1 MRRSHIS
8 NLLEINLAM
17 LFIGTSGALGRY
29 VDLPVPVT
37 IASRGILAF
46 FVLVLFCKWKGISL
60 RIKPVHRGTVLLS
73 AILMGLH
80 WVTYFYA
87 LQWSSVAIGMLSLFT
102 YPVLTAFLE
111 PLLLKTKLQRIHLLL
126 GAMVL
131 VGIYLLSPDLN
142 FQDSNTLAIAIGV
155 FSALCYALR
164 NLVLKSKVT
173 EYHGSALMV
182 YQAGIIGC
190 LLLPAF
196 FYTDFELVLN
206 QWQGLVAL
214 AVITT
219 AIGHTLFL
227 MTFKHF
233 SITTVSILSSIQ
245 PVYGIL
251 IGAIFLNEIPELTTV
266 VGGMLILGSVVIESF
281 RSSKKQHLIPQD

>member
-1 MRRSHIS
+1 MKRSHIS
-8 NLLEINLAM
+8 HLLEINLAM
-17 LFIGTSGALGRY
+17 VFIGTSGALARY

-37 IASRGILAF
+37 IASRAILAF
-46 FVLVLFCKWKGISL
+46 FILLAFCKWKGISL
-60 RIKPVHRGTVLLS
+60 TIGSAHRGVILLS
-73 AILMGLH
+73 GVLMGLH
-80 WVTYFYA
+80 WITYFYA

-111 PLLLKTKLQRIHLLL
+111 PLLLKTKFQKIHLLL

-131 VGIYLLSPDLN
+131 AGIFFLSPDFDLA
-142 FQDSNTLAIAIGV
+142 DSNTLAIGIGV

-164 NLVLKSKVT
+164 NLVLKSKVN
-173 EYHGSALMV
+173 EFHGSALMV
-182 YQAGIIGC
+182 YQTGIVGV

-196 FYTDFELVLN
+196 FYIDFEIILS
-206 QWQGLVAL
+206 QWKGILAL

-227 MTFKHF
+227 MTFKYF

-251 IGAIFLNEIPELTTV
+251 IGAIFLKEIPELTTLF
-266 VGGMLILGSVVIESF
+266 GGSLILGSVIIESF
-281 RSSKKQHLIPQD
+281 RSSRQQKVIPPK

>member
-1 MRRSHIS
+1 MKRSHIS
-8 NLLEINLAM
+8 HLLEINLAM
-17 LFIGTSGALGRY
+17 VFVGTSGALGRY

-37 IASRGILAF
+37 IGSRGILAF
-46 FVLVLFCKWKGISL
+46 LALLIFCKWKGISL
-60 RIKPVHRGTVLLS
+60 YIKPRHRGVVLLS
-73 AILMGLH
+73 AVLMGLH

-111 PLLLKTKLQRIHLLL
+111 PLLLKTKLQKIHLLL

-131 VGIYLLSPDLN
+131 MGIYLLSPDFN
-142 FQDSNTLAIAIGV
+142 FKNSNTLAIGIGI

-173 EYHGSALMV
+173 EYHGSTLMV
-182 YQAGIIGC
+182 YQTGIIG
-190 LLLPAF
+190 LILVPAF
-196 FYTDFELVLN
+196 FYIDFDMVLN
-206 QWQGLVAL
+206 QWKGLLAL
-214 AVITT
+214 AIITT
-219 AIGHTLFL
+219 AIGHSLFL

-251 IGAIFLNEIPELTTV
+251 IGAIFLNEIPEITTV
-266 VGGMLILGSVVIESF
+266 LGGMLILGSVVIESF
-281 RSSKKQHLIPQD
+281 RSSKKQNHILRD

>member
-1 MRRSHIS
+1 MKRSHIS
-8 NLLEINLAM
+8 HLLEINLAM
-17 LFIGTSGALGRY
+17 VFVGTSGALGRY

-46 FVLVLFCKWKGISL
+46 LALLVFCKWRGISL
-60 RIKPVHRGTVLLS
+60 HIKPRHRGVVLLS
-73 AILMGLH
+73 GILMGLH
-80 WVTYFYA
+80 WITYFYA

-111 PLLLKTKLQRIHLLL
+111 PLLLKTKLQKIHLLL

-131 VGIYLLSPDLN
+131 MGIYLLSPDFN
-142 FQDSNTLAIAIGV
+142 FKNSNTLAIVIGI

-173 EYHGSALMV
+173 AYHGSALMV
-182 YQAGIIGC
+182 YQTGIIGII
-190 LLLPAF
+190 LIPAF
-196 FYTDFELVLN
+196 FYIDLDIVMY
-206 QWQGLVAL
+206 QWKGLLAL
-214 AVITT
+214 AIITT
-219 AIGHTLFL
+219 AIGHSLFL

-251 IGAIFLNEIPELTTV
+251 IGAIFLNEIPKITTV
-266 VGGMLILGSVVIESF
+266 LGGMLILGSVVIESF
-281 RSSKKQHLIPQD
+281 RSSKKQNHILRD